1 MCIINIINYDLNQL
15 KSDQIRLIR
24 RFVKV
29 ELSVNIFSFN

>member
-29 ELSVNIFSFN
+29 ELSLNIFSFD

>member
-24 RFVKV
+24 RFVKI
-29 ELSVNIFSFN
+29 ELSVKIFDFN